1 MTKTLSADAA
11 RTVLIGLGL
20 TALAI
25 LIWRLS
31 DVFVIAFG
39 GIVCSTLLHAL
50 AEPLKRFPR
59 LSANVRMSLA
69 LASLLA
75 VLGLVGWLFGNQVAA
90 QADEL
95 QRLLP
100 QQYHHVMSWLSQS
113 QLGRTF
119 VASIK
124 QSVSGAKTMGGIGAG
139 VATFLGGALDAVLIL
154 FLGVYFAFDPG
165 LYLKG
170 FLRLIPLSRRPQFA
184 HALNEAGLSLRKW
197 LRAQLIA
204 MILVGILAGVG
215 LAIIGVP
222 LALVLGGLAAL
233 LEFIPVVGPIMFGI
247 PAVLVAFSQG
257 PRVALYAVLVYTAI
271 QQLESNVII
280 PLLQRW
286 AVEMPPVV
294 GLLAVLAAGILL
306 GPGGIIFAAP
316 IAVVTIELVKHLYV
330 EDTLEHKSGRAS
342 AGRDKLLTD

>member
-1 MTKTLSADAA
+1 VQKSLSADAA
-11 RTVLIGLGL
+11 RIVLIALAL
-20 TALAI
+20 TALAV

-39 GIVCSTLLHAL
+39 GIVLSTLLHAL

-59 LSANVRMSLA
+59 LSPNVRMSLA
-69 LASLLA
+69 LSTLLA

-100 QQYHHVMSWLSQS
+100 QQYHHVTSWLSQS

-124 QSVSGAKTMGGIGAG
+124 QSVSGAKAMGGLGAG
-139 VATFLGGALDAVLIL
+139 VATFLGGTLDAVLIL
-154 FLGVYFAFDPG
+154 FLGVYFAFDPQ
-165 LYLKG
+165 LYVNG
-170 FLRLIPLSRRPQFA
+170 FLRLLPPGRRPQYRR
-184 HALNEAGLSLRKW
+184 ALNEAGLSLRKW

-204 MILVGILAGVG
+204 MILVGVLAGVG
-215 LAIIGVP
+215 LAVIGVP

-257 PRVALYAVLVYTAI
+257 PRIALYAVLVYTAI

-316 IAVVTIELVKHLYV
+316 LAVVTMELVKQLYI
-330 EDTLEHKSGRAS
+330 EDTLEHPPTRPSTS
-342 AGRDKLLTD
+342 RD

>member
-1 MTKTLSADAA
+1 MEKSTSADAA
-11 RTVLIGLGL
+11 RFVLIALAL
-20 TALAI
+20 TALAV

-39 GIVCSTLLHAL
+39 GIVLSTLLHAL

-59 LSANVRMSLA
+59 LSPNVRMSLA
-69 LASLLA
+69 LATLLA

-100 QQYHHVMSWLSQS
+100 QQYHHVTSWLSQS

-124 QSVSGAKTMGGIGAG
+124 AVSGAKAMGGLGAG
-139 VATFLGGALDAVLIL
+139 VATFLGGTLDAVLIL
-154 FLGVYFAFDPG
+154 FLGVYFAFDPQ
-165 LYLKG
+165 LYVNG
-170 FLRLIPLSRRPQFA
+170 FLRLLPPGRRPQYRR
-184 HALNEAGLSLRKW
+184 ALDEAGLSLRKW

-233 LEFIPVVGPIMFGI
+233 LEFIPVIGPIMFGI

-257 PRVALYAVLVYTAI
+257 PRTALYAVLVYTAI

-294 GLLAVLAAGILL
+294 GLLSVLAAGILL

-316 IAVVTIELVKHLYV
+316 LAVVTMELVKQLYV
-330 EDTLEHKSGRAS
+330 EDTLEHPTKRPSAS
-342 AGRDKLLTD
+342 RD